1 MSFLEMSF
9 SAAILILVIS
19 LLRRFFLNKLPK
31 RLFLVLWGI
40 VLFRLLVPVSVP
52 SSLSI
57 YTLIRRWD
65 NGQEDIASGNQI
77 KPPIGMPDIYP
88 AVRCKAAAA
97 YQRQS
102 CMRERTYRRSRPG
115 LP

>member
-77 KPPIGMPDIYP
+77 KTADWNAGYISGGT
-88 AVRCKAAAA
+88 V
-97 YQRQS
+97 QS
-102 CMRERTYRRSRPG
+102 RSGVPEAELYEG
-115 LP
+115 ED

>member
-40 VLFRLLVPVSVP
+40 ALFRLLVPVSVP

-77 KPPIGMPDIYP
+77 KTADWNAGYISGGRGR
-88 AVRCKAAAA
+88 AV
-97 YQRQS
+97 
-102 CMRERTYRRSRPG
+102 
-115 LP
+115 